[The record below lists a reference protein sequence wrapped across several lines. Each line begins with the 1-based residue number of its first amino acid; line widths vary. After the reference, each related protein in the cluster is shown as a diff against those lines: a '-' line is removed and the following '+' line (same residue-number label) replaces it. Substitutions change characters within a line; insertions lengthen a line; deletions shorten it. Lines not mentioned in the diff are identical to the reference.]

1 MSNTEVFPLLREQ
14 LVRLAH
20 YRLGDQHAAE
30 DVAQE
35 TLTRIIESRQ
45 TFTSTAHLTGWAVT
59 TTKNL
64 CADHHRQRQRTVLAQ
79 RVEVGFSEAADEPTL
94 SRDLVAAILSA
105 LSEMPERQAAVLLA
119 CVRLG
124 STDRTALAEA
134 TGETE
139 HAVRNYLHRG
149 RAALRSKLAAA
160 GQGAFGL
167 HAFRSYLRSAAHR
180 RTLTAT
186 VLIPVLSL
194 LTVLLRLP
202 FEHQPASTIPEAQS
216 GRLAATSHGLGHT
229 PPTATATAVDRR
241 AAAPLGA
248 VWLKPSS
255 TGTVRTTLGR
265 DGLFLTNDGKVCGI
279 TSGEGTV
286 KATRGDCG
294 SDRSKNT
301 NMGVWAAGTGLGVE
315 QEFVRCTQL
324 PIVPGLVCFDPPPK
338 PTSSLGAATSG
349 SVRS

>member
-1 MSNTEVFPLLREQ
+1 MSNTESFPLLREQ

-64 CADHHRQRQRTVLAQ
+64 CVDHHRQRQRLAFAQ
-79 RVEVGFSEAADEPTL
+79 PVESGSSEAADEPTL
-94 SRDLVAAILSA
+94 SRDLVATILGA

-124 STDRTALAEA
+124 STDRTALADA

-167 HAFRSYLRSAAHR
+167 HTFRSYLRSAAHR
-180 RTLTAT
+180 RTLTAALL
-186 VLIPVLSL
+186 VPVLSL
-194 LTVLLRLP
+194 LTALLRLP
-202 FEHQPASTIPEAQS
+202 FHHQPASTIPEARAGQ
-216 GRLAATSHGLGHT
+216 LAASGH
-229 PPTATATAVDRR
+229 
-241 AAAPLGA
+241 
-248 VWLKPSS
+248 
-255 TGTVRTTLGR
+255 GTVRTPPTTRSALTTVWATLTRSPDVERQFADLGASHLLSGR
-265 DGLFLTNDGKVCGI
+265 TLPVLLMTNHGAVCGVNAA
-279 TSGEGTV
+279 GTR
-286 KATRGDCG
+286 AGRGDCG
-294 SDRSKNT
+294 FDYSDQSYISVPLAGNP
-301 NMGVWAAGTGLGVE
+301 GVYEW
-315 QEFVRCTQL
+315 FVPCSELPKVPVVACT
-324 PIVPGLVCFDPPPK
+324 DPSPSPA
-338 PTSSLGAATSG
+338 P
-349 SVRS
+349 R